1 MCLIPDRVLMT
12 PFRTMVVPPPMSAFY
27 LQMAAPV
34 TQVAFCHSPE
44 SSNDIAVL
52 LCTGLLVIYAMT
64 TGKVLQVFATL
75 TMSYSVSRPRA
86 GSGHNVPLLV
96 YIISYASP
104 LILFSSLFPYL
115 SSPLLIFSLDP
126 RRFQARCH
134 KNLACRKVCRYCM

>member
-1 MCLIPDRVLMT
+1 VCLIPDRVLMT

-52 LCTGLLVIYAMT
+52 LCTGLLVIYAMN

-86 GSGHNVPLLV
+86 GCGHNVPLIRFSILV
-96 YIISYASP
+96 LY
-104 LILFSSLFPYL
+104 ILFACLYRIICFPTYPFFFTF
-115 SSPLLIFSLDP
+115 SLLIFSLTYLFLRP
-126 RRFQARCH
+126 APFPGQ
-134 KNLACRKVCRYCM
+134 MS